1 MQAVGGYENDE
12 EGSIGHRSKGE
23 ESDRSQDSTTLDHR
37 NPKNCVP
44 SPLSSPPP
52 LPFVPPPAF
61 SALFFA
67 SSSDRLR
74 LPPFLCSSH
83 HFAFLAFNS
92 TLGLHCAFP
101 RIGEKEKAIRFRFGI
116 REMSGK
122 LRVGFDSQTS
132 SKVIVHHFH
141 FLCVPLEVLQPFCVE
156 DELSLRIG
164 FFPNFT
170 LGIARHWVKV
180 SDSTDWLV

>member
-12 EGSIGHRSKGE
+12 EGSIGHQSKGE

-37 NPKNCVP
+37 NPKNCTLSSLLP
-44 SPLSSPPP
+44 FPLSHHLLS
-52 LPFVPPPAF
+52 LRY
-61 SALFFA
+61 SL
-67 SSSDRLR
+67 LR
-74 LPPFLCSSH
+74 LLTAC
-83 HFAFLAFNS
+83 S

-141 FLCVPLEVLQPFCVE
+141 FLCVPLYDCRANKTMKTYMKI
-156 DELSLRIG
+156 EL
-164 FFPNFT
+164 
-170 LGIARHWVKV
+170 VV
-180 SDSTDWLV
+180 SNSVI